1 MLDQDDNFYLR
12 DTMQTTPFSCW
23 FFFHFFLVVFICEI
37 KWLRDNYMHL
47 RFLVY
52 ELKQYLYIMLL
63 VDFRYALVS
72 SIPRVMFVRIPNV
85 LHNTKERH
93 TR

>member
-1 MLDQDDNFYLR
+1 MALCKQPLFLAG
-12 DTMQTTPFSCW
+12 F

-37 KWLRDNYMHL
+37 KWVRDIYMHI

-52 ELKQYLYIMLL
+52 ELKQYIMLL

-72 SIPRVMFVRIPNV
+72 SIPQVMFVRIPNV

>member
-1 MLDQDDNFYLR
+1 MALCKQPLFLAG
-12 DTMQTTPFSCW
+12 

-37 KWLRDNYMHL
+37 KWVRDIYMRL

-72 SIPRVMFVRIPNV
+72 SIPQVMFVRIPNV

>member
-1 MLDQDDNFYLR
+1 MALCKQPLFLAG
-12 DTMQTTPFSCW
+12 
-23 FFFHFFLVVFICEI
+23 FFFHFFLVVFLCEI
-37 KWLRDNYMHL
+37 KWVRDIYMRL

-85 LHNTKERH
+85 LQNTKERH

>member
-1 MLDQDDNFYLR
+1 MALCKQPLFLAG
-12 DTMQTTPFSCW
+12 F

-37 KWLRDNYMHL
+37 KWVRDIYMHL

-52 ELKQYLYIMLL
+52 ELKQYIMLL

-72 SIPRVMFVRIPNV
+72 SIPQVMFVRIPNV

>member
-1 MLDQDDNFYLR
+1 MLDQDDNFYLS

-37 KWLRDNYMHL
+37 KWVRDIYMHL

-63 VDFRYALVS
+63 VDFRYVLVS

>member
-1 MLDQDDNFYLR
+1 
-12 DTMQTTPFSCW
+12 MQTTPFSCW
-23 FFFHFFLVVFICEI
+23 FFFSLFLVVFICEI
-37 KWLRDNYMHL
+37 KWVRDIYMHL

-52 ELKQYLYIMLL
+52 ELKQYIMLL

-72 SIPRVMFVRIPNV
+72 SIPQVMFVRIPNV

>member
-1 MLDQDDNFYLR
+1 MALCKQPLFLAG
-12 DTMQTTPFSCW
+12 
-23 FFFHFFLVVFICEI
+23 FFFSLFLVVFICEI
-37 KWLRDNYMHL
+37 KWVRDIYMHL

-52 ELKQYLYIMLL
+52 ELKQYIMLL

-72 SIPRVMFVRIPNV
+72 SIPQVMFVRIPNV

>member
-1 MLDQDDNFYLR
+1 
-12 DTMQTTPFSCW
+12 MQTTPFSCW

-37 KWLRDNYMHL
+37 KWVRDIYMHL

-63 VDFRYALVS
+63 VDFRYVLVS
-72 SIPRVMFVRIPNV
+72 SIPRVMFVRILNV

>member
-1 MLDQDDNFYLR
+1 MALCKQPLFLAG
-12 DTMQTTPFSCW
+12 

-37 KWLRDNYMHL
+37 KWLRDIYMHL

-63 VDFRYALVS
+63 VDFRYVLVS
-72 SIPRVMFVRIPNV
+72 SIPQVMFVRIPNV